1 MQPNGNAIVDTI
13 CRAAE
18 HGDVT
23 VIEAKPINEYPTC
36 GQPRVLRDHAIRPAR
51 LLAIAPGRNTDA
63 FANMAE

>member
-36 GQPRVLRDHAIRPAR
+36 GQPRKPCAHSLTR
-51 LLAIAPGRNTDA
+51 LWV
-63 FANMAE
+63 